1 MTPWQRELAGEAL
14 GIVAFVLVIVGLMIL
29 FTP

>member
-1 MTPWQRELAGEAL
+1 MTPWQRELAAEAA
-14 GIVAFVLVIVGLMIL
+14 GIIAFVLVIFGLMIL